1 MMTTTTNVVQTL
13 EAIATGHMVLVVD
26 DADREDEADLMIAA
40 DHVTPE
46 AIAFMA
52 FNGGGLVC
60 VAMTGARLDELE
72 LDLMVP
78 SSVNTALHGTAFTVS
93 VDAVHDTKTGIS
105 AFDRAQTIR
114 ALVSVNTGPQDLA
127 RPGHVFPLRAHPSGV
142 LGRRGQTEAGVDLA
156 RLAGCSPAAVICEV
170 MVEDGTMA
178 RGAYLA
184 QFASEHRLPLVTVE
198 ELVAHRRGLGD

>member
-1 MMTTTTNVVQTL
+1 MTSPTNVRQTL
-13 EAIATGHMVLVVD
+13 KAIADGRMVLVVD

-52 FNGGGLVC
+52 FSGGGLVC
-60 VAMTGARLDELE
+60 VAMTSARLDELD
-72 LDLMVP
+72 LGLMVP

-93 VDAVHDTKTGIS
+93 VDAVRGMTTGIS
-105 AFDRAQTIR
+105 AVDRAQTIQT
-114 ALVSVNTGPQDLA
+114 LVSVHTGPTDLA
-127 RPGHVFPLRAHPSGV
+127 RPGHVFPLRAHAAGV

-156 RLAGCSPAAVICEV
+156 RFAGCSPAAVICEV
-170 MVEDGTMA
+170 MAEDGTMA

-184 QFASEHRLPLVTVE
+184 QFASDHKLPLVTVE
-198 ELVAHRRGLGD
+198 ELVVYRKGLGD